1 MGISNTTRR
10 EVAEM
15 RHVILQ
21 EFLSVDGLAAG
32 PGDSVAFVPAAN
44 SNDQSFGDRQREFLD
59 SIDTILLGRKTYQMF
74 SGYWPKVPAGP
85 EKDFA
90 DRLNAIPKV
99 VFSRTLDRAP
109 WGDWDDARVVGT
121 DAAQEVERLKQQPG
135 GDMVI
140 WGSISLAQ
148 ILLKAGVID
157 DIQLVICP
165 VVLGEGRRLFDGQ
178 SALGEMTL
186 RHTRSFDRG
195 SVLLSYTPA
204 MVPASAP

>member
-1 MGISNTTRR
+1 
-10 EVAEM
+10 M

-44 SNDQSFGDRQREFLD
+44 ANDQSFGDRQREFLD
-59 SIDTILLGRKTYQMF
+59 SIDLILLGRKTYTMF
-74 SGYWPKVPAGP
+74 AGHWPKITSGP

-90 DRLNAIPKV
+90 DRLNSIPKV
-99 VFSRTLDRAP
+99 VFSRTLKRAP
-109 WGDWDDARVVGT
+109 WGDWDDARIVAT
-121 DAAQEVERLKQQPG
+121 DAAQEIERLKQQPG

-148 ILLKAGVID
+148 FLLKAGVVD

-178 SALGEMTL
+178 SALGEMHL
-186 RHTRSFDRG
+186 RHVRSFDRG
-195 SVLLSYTPA
+195 SVSLSYSPA
-204 MVPASAP
+204 MAPASAP